1 VDADKPKLNVGK
13 PTLLISIGIREGTK
27 TPGDTQENCPTK
39 KNYRKH
45 NQAWQLQQPF
55 YVEEPRWIEI
65 DSDYM
70 DAPSRRVD
78 GGDPYILSRGKKI
91 FWLKD
96 PEQASKIA
104 EDYDEFPDYLSKDK
118 RPLTKARIRK
128 FIEMNEKAGS
138 NVDRHERLYN
148 DENGIA
154 PDVNRRN
161 KRSTIPKHEKFA
173 EVRRKYK
180 THQVGWMDAN
190 PGKMIRK
197 NETDVLEQTENKAR
211 VDKFN
216 DLGSSIYDDLLS
228 RRKKS
233 SEDEMETSNKGNI
246 NHKESIEK
254 PWRMELHAH
263 PEKLNDEE
271 NKTEISE
278 DDDAEAMDS
287 RLTSLIGQ
295 LETSRAFAMKDRGK
309 RNACGGPACV
319 SSQLHSG
326 ELLRNLEKEIQDS
339 LSLERRDKHRDNL
352 LESLRLSEPYV
363 ISRGKKASHAEDRL
377 YFTLKSRIANEENR
391 LRMPNDARSLL
402 AMLLMAKFRCTS
414 GNCDALEPMP
424 DRLEL
429 APRDRRGTLDDI
441 LAGYDPYYVARGK
454 RASL

>member
-1 VDADKPKLNVGK
+1 LNVGK

-27 TPGDTQENCPTK
+27 TPGDAQENCPTK

-70 DAPSRRVD
+70 DAPSRRVN

-104 EDYDEFPDYLSKDK
+104 EDYDEFPDYPSK
-118 RPLTKARIRK
+118 RPLMKVQVSK
-128 FIEMNEKAGS
+128 FIEMNEKAGN
-138 NVDRHERLYN
+138 NVDQRERLYN

-154 PDVNRRN
+154 PDANRRN
-161 KRSTIPKHEKFA
+161 KRSAIPRHEKFA
-173 EVRRKYK
+173 EVRRRYK
-180 THQVGWMDAN
+180 TRQIGWMNAN

-197 NETDVLEQTENKAR
+197 NGTDILEQMGKKAR
-211 VDKFN
+211 VD
-216 DLGSSIYDDLLS
+216 LGSTIYDDLSS
-228 RRKKS
+228 RRNKS
-233 SEDEMETSNKGNI
+233 SENEMETSNKRNI
-246 NHKESIEK
+246 NDKEK
-254 PWRMELHAH
+254 PQRMELYAH
-263 PEKLNDEE
+263 PEKLSDEE
-271 NKTEISE
+271 NKTETSE

-287 RLTSLIGQ
+287 RLISLMGE
-295 LETSRAFAMKDRGK
+295 LEASRAFAMKNRGK
-309 RNACGGPACV
+309 RNVCDGPACV
-319 SSQLHSG
+319 SSQLQSS
-326 ELLRNLEKEIQDS
+326 ELLRNIEKEIHDS

-352 LESLRLSEPYV
+352 LESLQLSEPYV
-363 ISRGKKASHAEDRL
+363 ISRGKKASHAEDHL
-377 YFTLKSRIANEENR
+377 YFTLKSQIANEENR
-391 LRMPNDARSLL
+391 LRMPNAARRLL
-402 AMLLMAKFRCTS
+402 RMLLTAKFRCNS
-414 GNCDALEPMP
+414 GNCDVNALEPMS

-429 APRDRRGTLDDI
+429 APRDRRGILDDI